1 MDVDVMDDFKEFHS
15 RVWVNAMEAAEQF
28 EQLVFLPNGQT
39 ARAVLV
45 NDLVALRAMPGWAKG
60 EI

>member
-1 MDVDVMDDFKEFHS
+1 MDDFKEFHS

-45 NDLVALRAMPGWAKG
+45 NDLVALRALPGWAKG
-60 EI
+60 AE